1 MNLEQL
7 REQGIEVERKAYYPE
22 GKQRDG
28 SPYAC
33 CSEALDFLIDV
44 VKELGLDEVK
54 EAAQKHS
61 GSICGNH
68 LLWAALRKLGIP
80 CEE

>member
-33 CSEALDFLIDV
+33 CSEALDFLIAA
-44 VKELGLDEVK
+44 VKELGLDKVEK
-54 EAAQKHS
+54 TALEHS
-61 GSICGNH
+61 NSKCGNH
-68 LLWAALRKLGIP
+68 LLWAVLIELGIP